1 MAFFVSYKTQRSTQS
16 AQQLSQAEL
25 DALLKPR
32 NTGHKAEDPS
42 KHIYQEKERVN
53 ISIPVIT
60 IKGGVQVPKY
70 MHPTTSPKRIAVTI
84 SVED

>member
-1 MAFFVSYKTQRSTQS
+1 MAFFTPLHLSTQKS
-16 AQQLSQAEL
+16 TSPISQEEL

-42 KHIYQEKERVN
+42 KHIYQEKVRTN
-53 ISIPVIT
+53 ISTPVIT
-60 IKGGVQVPKY
+60 IKGGVQVPKC
-70 MHPTTSPKRIAVTI
+70 MHTTSTKRIAVVI

>member
-1 MAFFVSYKTQRSTQS
+1 MAFFATFKTQRSTTI
-16 AQQLSQAEL
+16 SQEEL

-42 KHIYQEKERVN
+42 KRIYQEKERTH

-60 IKGGVQVPKY
+60 IKGGVQVPKC
-70 MHPTTSPKRIAVTI
+70 MHQPTSPKRIAVTI